1 MHTLGRNSGQENA
14 VLTVSLRGREGGA
27 TAELGDD
34 VAGCLRASSG
44 GGDKPHVLAPIAL
57 SCKDHGA
64 DAGELAP
71 TLRAMGHGESHA
83 NAGGQVAVCVTGDIT
98 HTLKAE
104 WFDASEDGTGRGQP
118 IVAATGE
125 SYAGTTKS
133 NTAEALR
140 ALREEIGAEA
150 FTQWGLGVLDS
161 LQSPEILRQ
170 GLHGCSVRCQ
180 ACEGE
185 SGLDDGAPPCPQVG
199 SGGGVCQMREA
210 GRQRRS
216 PQGRQ
221 LAEQLSR
228 QLGADLSKL
237 PPQGASAK
245 VFLRDLW
252 QASEGLWLLREAL
265 SALQE
270 MGKSASNEAQP
281 AQCSAVRRL
290 TPRETERLQGFPDD
304 WTLIPFG
311 RVIRP
316 EKLDVD
322 FAKYL
327 MRGGSMTFEQ
337 CLEAAADGPRYKA
350 IGNSKAVF
358 CVRWIARRID
368 NHLQRL
374 NP

>member
-1 MHTLGRNSGQENA
+1 
-14 VLTVSLRGREGGA
+14 
-27 TAELGDD
+27 
-34 VAGCLRASSG
+34 
-44 GGDKPHVLAPIAL
+44 
-57 SCKDHGA
+57 
-64 DAGELAP
+64 
-71 TLRAMGHGESHA
+71 
-83 NAGGQVAVCVTGDIT
+83 
-98 HTLKAE
+98 
-104 WFDASEDGTGRGQP
+104 
-118 IVAATGE
+118 
-125 SYAGTTKS
+125 
-133 NTAEALR
+133 
-140 ALREEIGAEA
+140 
-150 FTQWGLGVLDS
+150 
-161 LQSPEILRQ
+161 
-170 GLHGCSVRCQ
+170 
-180 ACEGE
+180 
-185 SGLDDGAPPCPQVG
+185 
-199 SGGGVCQMREA
+199 
-210 GRQRRS
+210 
-216 PQGRQ
+216 
-221 LAEQLSR
+221 
-228 QLGADLSKL
+228 
-237 PPQGASAK
+237 
-245 VFLRDLW
+245 
-252 QASEGLWLLREAL
+252 
-265 SALQE
+265 